1 LKTFGARRNILG
13 EIRVRLYGA
22 LNLIDEVKKDK
33 DRFKDR
39 LKNGFL
45 LSINEP
51 ANVGDVLKMLK
62 IPIKDVNIVSIGKE
76 RVMLDAKLKD
86 GDILHIFPLM
96 GGG

>member
-1 LKTFGARRNILG
+1 MS

-22 LNLIDEVKKDK
+22 LTLIDEIKKDK
-33 DRFKDR
+33 DRI
-39 LKNGFL
+39 KNGFL
-45 LSINEP
+45 LHINEP
-51 ANVGDVLKMLK
+51 ANVKDVLDTLK
-62 IPIKDVNIVSIGKE
+62 ISSKDVKIVSIGKE